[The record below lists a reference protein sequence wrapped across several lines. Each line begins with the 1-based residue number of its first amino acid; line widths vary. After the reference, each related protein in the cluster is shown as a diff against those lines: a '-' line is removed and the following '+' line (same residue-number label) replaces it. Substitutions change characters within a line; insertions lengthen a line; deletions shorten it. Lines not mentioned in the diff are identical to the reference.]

1 MYLLSRAAFIW
12 EYQRISVNNQRFRH
26 FTRHLRLCRED
37 PRRLTKT
44 CNELRRLAKTCN
56 KLRRPEM
63 TCEDREY
70 MEYML
75 RPVAN
80 VCERYNRHEPYE
92 LFRKEVLYIIIIK
105 YL

>member
-1 MYLLSRAAFIW
+1 
-12 EYQRISVNNQRFRH
+12 
-26 FTRHLRLCRED
+26 
-37 PRRLTKT
+37 
-44 CNELRRLAKTCN
+44 
-56 KLRRPEM
+56 M